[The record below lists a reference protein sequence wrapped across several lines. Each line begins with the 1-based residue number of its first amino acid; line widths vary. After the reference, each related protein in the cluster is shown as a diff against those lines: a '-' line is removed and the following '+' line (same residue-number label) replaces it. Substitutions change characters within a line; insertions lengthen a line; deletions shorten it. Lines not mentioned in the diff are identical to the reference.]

1 MYLGLLCRYGPLPL
15 KIFSFMSGGL
25 CKGIRFVSRE
35 ANGVAYSLAQLVISL
50 DDGHVWMEDCLS
62 SISSLVIAESVSS
75 LVLIV

>member
-15 KIFSFMSGGL
+15 KGL

-50 DDGHVWMEDCLS
+50 DDGLVWMEDCLS
-62 SISSLVIAESVSS
+62 FISSLVIAESVSS